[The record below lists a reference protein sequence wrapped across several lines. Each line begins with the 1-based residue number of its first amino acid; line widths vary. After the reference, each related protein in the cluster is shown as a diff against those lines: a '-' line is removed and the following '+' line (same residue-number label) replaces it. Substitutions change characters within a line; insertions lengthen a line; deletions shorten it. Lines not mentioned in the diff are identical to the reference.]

1 MRQLTIAAIFVAS
14 LSLTA
19 GRVMLT
25 ARGQQL
31 RPGEIG
37 ENHVLVDNRSS
48 NQAVPVVV
56 QQNLD
61 PAKALGVRSVRQ
73 PWEYRTLTLAPGKDS
88 ARFLSEAGLDGW
100 EAVGVQPGPGGAT
113 VLLKRPR

>member
-1 MRQLTIAAIFVAS
+1 MRGLTPATIVVAG

-19 GRVMLT
+19 GGVML
-25 ARGQQL
+25 AAGGQQS

-37 ENHVLVDNRSS
+37 ENHVLVDNRSA

-56 QQNLD
+56 QNLD
-61 PAKALGVRSVRQ
+61 PAKALAIRAVRQ
-73 PWEYRTLTLAPGKDS
+73 PWEYRMLTLAAGKDP

-100 EAVGVQPGPGGAT
+100 ETVGVQPGSGGTT